1 MARQNGP
8 RSMVGVWIE
17 RDVAAPDAA
26 VASDAAAGWSVRC
39 VDPAAGWLR
48 LDDAGVTRGDGVF
61 ETLLYRRGR
70 IRSVGE
76 HLVRMERSAE
86 ALALEIPPADVWERA
101 IALGLEAF
109 LTQDADRDADAG
121 NAETRSEG
129 TVREEAE
136 PDGEPEASIRCVAT
150 RGAPG
155 AGAACFV
162 TLSPVPAR
170 DPDPKPIKV
179 LMLDRGYDSGAA
191 QRAPWLL
198 LGAKTL
204 SYAVNVAA
212 LTYAKS
218 HGADDAI
225 FVTSDGFVLDG
236 LTASVVAAY
245 RSREGSGEGSSE
257 GSGRITLRT
266 PGVETGGLAGTTV
279 AAISEAA
286 KTHGWAVESVPMR
299 PADLLAADALW
310 LASSV
315 RMLRPVSHVDGT
327 EVSLDPELHEVLS
340 HTLEQTL

>member
-1 MARQNGP
+1 MSQQKKPN
-8 RSMVGVWIE
+8 SMVAVWIE
-17 RDVAAPDAA
+17 PCTATVPEPA
-26 VASDAAAGWSVRC
+26 ASDAPAAIDAGAGWSVRC

-70 IRSVGE
+70 IRSVIE
-76 HLVRMERSAE
+76 HLARMERSAA
-86 ALALEIPPADVWERA
+86 ALALEIPPAAVWERA
-101 IALGLEAF
+101 IALGLDAF
-109 LTQDADRDADAG
+109 LGQDA
-121 NAETRSEG
+121 
-129 TVREEAE
+129 
-136 PDGEPEASIRCVAT
+136 DGEPEASIHCVAT

-155 AGAACFV
+155 TGPACFV

-179 LMLDRGYDSGAA
+179 LTLDRGYDSGAA

-212 LTYAKS
+212 LTYAKK

-225 FVTSDGFVLDG
+225 FVTSDGLVLDG

-245 RSREGSGEGSSE
+245 RTDNSNAGHTIGGSGNSNDGGSVV
-257 GSGRITLRT
+257 LRT
-266 PGVETGGLAGTTV
+266 PSVEAGGLAGTTV
-279 AAISEAA
+279 AAVSEAA
-286 KTHGWAVESVPMR
+286 RALDWEVEAVPMR
-299 PADLLAADALW
+299 PADLLTADALW

-315 RMLRPVSHVDGT
+315 KMLRPVSHVDGV
-327 EVSLDPELHEVLS
+327 EVRVDAQLHRILS
-340 HTLEQTL
+340 HALEQTL

>member
-1 MARQNGP
+1 MSEQKAPN
-8 RSMVGVWIE
+8 SMVGVWIE
-17 RDVAAPDAA
+17 QDAATPDTVVASDGA

-39 VDPAAGWLR
+39 VDPTAGWLR

-76 HLVRMERSAE
+76 HLARMERSAE

-109 LTQDADRDADAG
+109 LAQDADRNAEAG
-121 NAETRSEG
+121 SAETRGEE
-129 TVREEAE
+129 TVREEAQ
-136 PDGEPEASIRCVAT
+136 PDGEPEASLRCVAT

-155 AGAACFV
+155 AGSACFV

-179 LMLDRGYDSGAA
+179 LTLDRGYDSGAA

-218 HGADDAI
+218 QGADDAI
-225 FVTSDGFVLDG
+225 FVTSDDLVLDG

-245 RSREGSGEGSSE
+245 RSTEEP
-257 GSGRITLRT
+257 GRIVVRT

-279 AAISEAA
+279 AAIAEAA
-286 KTHGWAVESVPMR
+286 KAHGWAVESVPMR

>member
-76 HLVRMERSAE
+76 HLARMERSAE

-109 LTQDADRDADAG
+109 LGQDADS
-121 NAETRSEG
+121 NAS
-129 TVREEAE
+129 REEAE

-155 AGAACFV
+155 AGSACFV

-179 LMLDRGYDSGAA
+179 LTLDRGYDSGAA

-225 FVTSDGFVLDG
+225 FVTSDGLVLDG

-245 RSREGSGEGSSE
+245 RSREGSGEVSSE

-279 AAISEAA
+279 AAIAEAA
-286 KTHGWAVESVPMR
+286 KTHGWTVESVPMR

>member
-1 MARQNGP
+1 MPRQNGP

-17 RDVAAPDAA
+17 RDVAAPDA
-26 VASDAAAGWSVRC
+26 VASDATAGWSVRC

-121 NAETRSEG
+121 NAETRSEEI
-129 TVREEAE
+129 VREEAE

-155 AGAACFV
+155 VGAACFV

-179 LMLDRGYDSGAA
+179 LTLDRGYDSGAA
-191 QRAPWLL
+191 RRAPWLL

-225 FVTSDGFVLDG
+225 FVTSDGLVLDG

-245 RSREGSGEGSSE
+245 RSTEEP
-257 GSGRITLRT
+257 GRIVVRT

-279 AAISEAA
+279 AAIAEAA
-286 KTHGWAVESVPMR
+286 KAHGWAVESVPMR

>member
-1 MARQNGP
+1 MSQQKKPN
-8 RSMVGVWIE
+8 SMVAVWIE
-17 RDVAAPDAA
+17 PCTATVPEPA
-26 VASDAAAGWSVRC
+26 ASDAPAAIDAGAGWSVRC

-70 IRSVGE
+70 IRSVIE
-76 HLVRMERSAE
+76 HLARMERSAA
-86 ALALEIPPADVWERA
+86 ALALEIPPAAVWERA
-101 IALGLEAF
+101 IALGLDAF
-109 LTQDADRDADAG
+109 LGQDA
-121 NAETRSEG
+121 
-129 TVREEAE
+129 
-136 PDGEPEASIRCVAT
+136 DGEPEASIRCVAT

-155 AGAACFV
+155 TGPACFV

-179 LMLDRGYDSGAA
+179 LTLDRGYDSGAA

-212 LTYAKS
+212 LTYAKK

-225 FVTSDGFVLDG
+225 FVTSDGLVLDG

-245 RSREGSGEGSSE
+245 RTDNSNAGHTIGGSGNSNDGGSVV
-257 GSGRITLRT
+257 LRT
-266 PGVETGGLAGTTV
+266 PSVEAGGLAGTTV
-279 AAISEAA
+279 AAVSEAA
-286 KTHGWAVESVPMR
+286 RALGWEVVAVPMR
-299 PADLLAADALW
+299 PADLLTADALW

-315 RMLRPVSHVDGT
+315 KMLRPVSHVDGV
-327 EVSLDPELHEVLS
+327 EVGVDAQLHRILS
-340 HTLEQTL
+340 HALEQTL

>member
-1 MARQNGP
+1 MSQQKKPN
-8 RSMVGVWIE
+8 SMVAVWIE
-17 RDVAAPDAA
+17 PCTATVPEP
-26 VASDAAAGWSVRC
+26 VASDAPAAIDAGAGWSVRC

-70 IRSVGE
+70 IRSLRE
-76 HLVRMERSAE
+76 HLARMVRSAA
-86 ALALEIPPADVWERA
+86 ALALEIPPAAVWERA
-101 IALGLEAF
+101 IALGLDAF
-109 LTQDADRDADAG
+109 LGQDAD
-121 NAETRSEG
+121 
-129 TVREEAE
+129 
-136 PDGEPEASIRCVAT
+136 GESEASIRCVAT

-155 AGAACFV
+155 TGPACFV

-179 LMLDRGYDSGAA
+179 LTLDRGYDSGAA

-212 LTYAKS
+212 LTYAKK

-225 FVTSDGFVLDG
+225 FVTSDGLILDG

-245 RSREGSGEGSSE
+245 RTDTSNAGHTIGGSGNSNDGGSVV
-257 GSGRITLRT
+257 LRT
-266 PGVETGGLAGTTV
+266 PSVEAGGLAGTTV
-279 AAISEAA
+279 AAVSEAA
-286 KTHGWAVESVPMR
+286 RALDWEVEAVPMR

-315 RMLRPVSHVDGT
+315 KMLRPVSHVDGV
-327 EVSLDPELHEVLS
+327 EVGVYAQLHRILS
-340 HTLEQTL
+340 HALEQTL